1 MKSIFRV
8 MRVFSLF
15 GLIFLLSSLNSYA
28 LAKGPEKS
36 GEEALKAGAEKALQ
50 AKVERLKSDYK
61 DAVSLYNQGRRQE
74 ARNRFLRI
82 AADAARNDLDPSND
96 LYLGYWVERGL
107 RRYLQ
112 RSEQKIGQATEA
124 EPEARKKAEA
134 EKKLE
139 VEAGRQAEDERAY
152 KEKVKKVLQQD
163 FQTAERFYKQGRFLE
178 AKSLLEK
185 IARQKEATGVSL
197 GLLADRR
204 LKSYLSNIDK
214 KIAQKKEERP
224 RKKADETRWKAEEE
238 ARTRKKA
245 AEAERQEE
253 QLAKLESQA
262 QLDQQRKKR
271 LAKIESALGSALPT
285 SETGGPLAGKVLRE
299 EKVLRE
305 RYEKVL
311 SEELKRAKALIEEEK
326 YEEALTHLKNI
337 ETQIQFAPIPPSDVI
352 DEIKKELKVLL
363 PQVQAKAKEAQR
375 LRHQEELERA
385 RAIAEREREKWEEIR
400 EEQIF
405 EEIELAKLFMERKE
419 FDKAEAI
426 LKAILIQ
433 DPTEP
438 RALVLLE
445 VVKTEKHMDEMAKLR
460 EVAEQEFRK
469 QREFGVELTTPWRE
483 IYIYP
488 PPDIWRALT
497 ERRREAPIWGLE
509 PPDPADL
516 RIEEN
521 LKRRITFDFTDYAF
535 IDYIDF
541 IRDIGDINI
550 VIDSAV
556 VLPADMFT
564 LITLRLTDVT
574 IESALKYL
582 LSQMFP
588 LALDFVIKDGV
599 LFISDEIG
607 VEQVVEP
614 VQAVYDIQDLTAPIR
629 DFVGPALGVGA
640 GVGAVVAGAGEEGV
654 RAGDGGRG
662 GRAQEP
668 WSGYAGEDEGDAPG
682 FGDASSTEKMD
693 VFAQEA
699 EELGF
704 EEEGRRIGVG
714 IGAAAMARAGTPDV
728 AGRQIV
734 NIIRR
739 QIDPD
744 VWDILDNSIIYRSGQ
759 LFVTAPPSTHRKIQ
773 RLLQNLRR
781 ARAIQ
786 VSMDIRF
793 IRCTDE
799 FLEQVGVQIWA
810 ERTGH
815 TTYYGD
821 VISNLEYSV
830 GTGVIPL
837 TAPFSYVSGE
847 GGTSYGL
854 NILTEHVW
862 DNWTVGAFLNLVQKS
877 RQAQVTTAP
886 RLTVM
891 NGQSGQVSLTEVITY
906 ISKVEVDVDT
916 SVSNGTVLIAQSTSP
931 TTATVNVGV
940 VFSARP
946 TVSSDRRYVSMELM
960 PQLTDVTFA
969 EYTYISSQI
978 VNSTIIETPTT
989 IKLPHTYTTQVQ
1001 DTVSV
1006 PDGGTIIAGG
1016 VLKTQEI
1023 TGEVGI
1029 PVLSKLPLIGWLFGM
1044 RAETYTMDHTLILV
1058 TPHIILQEEEEE
1070 AVLKE
1075 AL

>member
-1 MKSIFRV
+1 

-36 GEEALKAGAEKALQ
+36 GEEALKGEAEKALQ

-61 DAVSLYNQGRRQE
+61 DAVSLYSQGRYQE
-74 ARNRFLRI
+74 ARNMFLRI

-107 RRYLQ
+107 RRYLK

-124 EPEARKKAEA
+124 EPETKKKAQAEA
-134 EKKLE
+134 KKKLE
-139 VEAGRQAEDERAY
+139 VEALRQAEDERAY

-375 LRHQEELERA
+375 LRRQEELERA

-400 EEQIF
+400 EEQIS

-445 VVKTEKHMDEMAKLR
+445 VVKTEKHVDEMAKLR

-469 QREFGVELTTPWRE
+469 QRELAVELSVPWRE

-497 ERRREAPIWGLE
+497 ERRREAPILGLE

-582 LSQMFP
+582 LFP
-588 LALDFVIKDGV
+588 MALDFIIKDGV

-607 VEQVVEP
+607 VEQVAEP

-640 GVGAVVAGAGEEGV
+640 GVGAVVAGERGV
-654 RAGDGGRG
+654 TEGGRG
-662 GRAQEP
+662 GRDGGGTWTGFE
-668 WSGYAGEDEGDAPG
+668 GEDEIQEGDAPG
-682 FGDASSTEKMD
+682 FSDASSTEKMD

-704 EEEGRRIGVG
+704 EGERRRGGIGVG
-714 IGAAAMARAGTPDV
+714 AMAMARAATPDV

-734 NIIRR
+734 DIIRR

-744 VWDILDNSIIYRSGQ
+744 VWDISDNSIIYRSGQ

-847 GGTSYGL
+847 GGTGHGL
-854 NILTEHVW
+854 NILSEHVW

-916 SVSNGTVLIAQSTSP
+916 SVSDGTVLIAQSTSP

-969 EYTYISSQI
+969 EYTYITSQI

-1070 AVLKE
+1070 EVLKE